1 MAKVFSWKINN
12 EEYAYVFIP
21 NKKGHLSSR
30 ITDSD
35 TINIMVD
42 KISLWDEK
50 KYKTAFNEMNKEI
63 LEKYGF
69 EIPYDS
75 SYFGSS
81 NTNKNVV
88 LLGSSKENN
97 IDNIKS
103 ELLDEINNRF
113 EIILNEFNSLYNEL
127 LNKANNQ
134 VINSINLS
142 KQANEETLSKISM
155 LKTDMTKKFNK
166 SIEKLDKATKVLEL
180 DDNNI
185 NADSLKNLFST
196 VSKTNDWVES
206 ISGDIK
212 TISREYKDI
221 EKKLTIEEKEE
232 GVFKTFKN
240 RIDNANLLL
249 DDDKNEIKSLKSHV
263 KIIEDEQIKLKE
275 NNTKKDIVLGSSMN
289 INPLKRGNFSL
300 DVNDDEIVIENQK
313 TKNRIIVNDDGI
325 KLFGDIYIN
334 GVRI

>member
-35 TINIMVD
+35 TINTMIE
-42 KISLWDEK
+42 KISLWDEN
-50 KYKTAFNEMNKEI
+50 KYKTAFNDMNKEI

-69 EIPYDS
+69 EIPYEV

-81 NTNKNVV
+81 NVNKNVV

-103 ELLDEINNRF
+103 ELLDEINKRF
-113 EIILNEFNSLYNEL
+113 EIMLNEFNSLYNEL

-134 VINSINLS
+134 VISSINLS
-142 KQANEETLSKISM
+142 KQVNDETLNKISS
-155 LKTDMTKKFNK
+155 LKTEMTKKFNK

-180 DDNNI
+180 DDSNI
-185 NADSLKNLFST
+185 NSESLKNLFNT
-196 VSKTNDWVES
+196 VSKTNEWVES
-206 ISGDIK
+206 VSGDLK

-221 EKKLTIEEKEE
+221 ENKLTIEEKEN

-240 RIDNANLLL
+240 KIDNTNLLL
-249 DDDKNEIKSLKSHV
+249 DDDKNEIKTLKNYV

-289 INPLKRGNFSL
+289 INPLKRGHFSL

-313 TKNRIIVNDDGI
+313 TKSKIIVNDEGI

-334 GVRI
+334 DKRL